1 VLTAVDAAL
10 RANLPV
16 LRGFRYLD
24 DYEAAFATRAEAEEA
39 QGHLESALGDYELV
53 VNPFKTYVLELPQPF
68 NATWKRELASFPI
81 RNGTPTQTL
90 NDTIAL
96 FSRAA
101 EVGTRHPG
109 ALLYALRKC
118 NSIPPHLR
126 TWATFE
132 GLVWSVVSVEPT
144 TMAVALDLLTVKAAQ
159 AGASVRKA
167 AAAEVIESLIH
178 RHAPLRNS
186 SEVAWAIWAAIALE
200 VDLTAIAAQDVA
212 SMEDDFVA
220 LLALHADSSGR
231 FPAGALD
238 KTNWETLINYDA
250 VLKGDHWL
258 LAYESTR
265 KNWLTS
271 AQPRVAADPFFSILL
286 KGGVYF
292 YDENPVR
299 DPFTGP
305 AAPLPGT
312 TIPESY
318 F

>member
-1 VLTAVDAAL
+1 
-10 RANLPV
+10 
-16 LRGFRYLD
+16 
-24 DYEAAFATRAEAEEA
+24 
-39 QGHLESALGDYELV
+39 
-53 VNPFKTYVLELPQPF
+53 
-68 NATWKRELASFPI
+68 
-81 RNGTPTQTL
+81 
-90 NDTIAL
+90 
-96 FSRAA
+96 
-101 EVGTRHPG
+101 
-109 ALLYALRKC
+109 
-118 NSIPPHLR
+118 
-126 TWATFE
+126 
-132 GLVWSVVSVEPT
+132 
-144 TMAVALDLLTVKAAQ
+144 MAVALDLLTVKAAQ

-258 LAYESTR
+258 LAYENTR

-286 KGGVYF
+286 KGWGVLLRR
-292 YDENPVR
+292 EPREGSVHR
-299 DPFTGP
+299 SGGSASRHHDPRVLLL
-305 AAPLPGT
+305 AMKRCRQAPRSNRPRGRRSLGRLACGRGRVTPRSVGKWS
-312 TIPESY
+312 SY
-318 F
+318 